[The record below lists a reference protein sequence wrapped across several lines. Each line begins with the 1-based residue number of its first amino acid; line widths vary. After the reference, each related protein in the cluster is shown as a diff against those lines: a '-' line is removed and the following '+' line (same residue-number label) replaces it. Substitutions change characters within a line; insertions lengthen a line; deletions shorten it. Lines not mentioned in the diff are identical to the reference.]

1 MSIFSANITPS
12 YFHSSHVVEWRSVH
26 GRFLDCI
33 DPGVARVSGEG
44 GEVFH
49 SVAQESQL
57 TRLRRPSSCY
67 TQGPSQLGARGITLL
82 RAAGGLCAAVSMCRN
97 QGIFLGTPQK
107 FPRPRLSY
115 PRGDF
120 TTFLSSL
127 VCCDCAVSGLTRHE
141 PQRQPDSTYL
151 RSCFRSTGQHT
162 MKTCYIPSPFSPL
175 NGAPR
180 KTLDLRNFSQD
191 DATKY

>member
-1 MSIFSANITPS
+1 M
-12 YFHSSHVVEWRSVH
+12 VVSWTEGSRCGQSQRR
-26 GRFLDCI
+26 GRRGF
-33 DPGVARVSGEG
+33 
-44 GEVFH
+44 

-82 RAAGGLCAAVSMCRN
+82 RTAGGICAAASPWRN

-120 TTFLSSL
+120 STFLSSL
-127 VCCDCAVSGLTRHE
+127 VCCDCAVSGIHATN
-141 PQRQPDSTYL
+141 PSDSPTPPTSL
-151 RSCFRSTGQHT
+151 RSLLPH
-162 MKTCYIPSPFSPL
+162 PSRPWTSLVKFLVFSFL
-175 NGAPR
+175 
-180 KTLDLRNFSQD
+180 
-191 DATKY
+191 